1 MQGLPI
7 IITTEQLVHLIQQS
21 DDRPLWLYKHSTH
34 CGSSRVAHVSLN
46 QFLNRYPHLSSRF
59 SFAVIRVR
67 EEKPLS
73 DKAAQLLDTPHK
85 SPQILL
91 VYKQEV
97 VWSSSHQQINSLQL
111 SQIATDFLKQHPPT

>member
-7 IITTEQLVHLIQQS
+7 IVTKEQLVHLIQQS
-21 DDRPLWLYKHSTH
+21 DDRPLWLYKHSTN

-59 SFAVIRVR
+59 SFAVIRVH

-73 DKAAQLLDTPHK
+73 DEAAQLLDTPHK

-91 VYKQEV
+91 VYKQKV
-97 VWSSSHQQINSLQL
+97 VWCSSHQQINSLHL
-111 SQIATDFLKQHPPT
+111 SQIATNFLKQHPPT